1 MAESSKEKYG
11 QARVYKPT
19 PNFGQL
25 RTDRWEPLDVVR
37 LGPGQTPLSGKQL
50 ANFWDLAKAVTPKRM
65 DNGGYTFRPS
75 NLKFY
80 EKYGVMH
87 FVYMKSC
94 GTYLVNGYRRYG
106 CQNEAGGGVRRK
118 QTEPSRAR

>member
-1 MAESSKEKYG
+1 
-11 QARVYKPT
+11 VYKPT

-87 FVYMKSC
+87 FVYMLTC
-94 GTYLVNGYRRYG
+94 GIHVNGYRQYG
-106 CQNEAGGGVRRK
+106 CENEAGGGG
-118 QTEPSRAR
+118 